1 MTNINFTILIW
12 KSDKTKKKKKILG
25 REENLISTWTH
36 YIKCPV
42 TTKITHHEKKHKS
55 IVHTQEKK

>member
-12 KSDKTKKKKKILG
+12 KSDKTKKKKKKILG

-36 YIKCPV
+36 
-42 TTKITHHEKKHKS
+42 
-55 IVHTQEKK
+55 